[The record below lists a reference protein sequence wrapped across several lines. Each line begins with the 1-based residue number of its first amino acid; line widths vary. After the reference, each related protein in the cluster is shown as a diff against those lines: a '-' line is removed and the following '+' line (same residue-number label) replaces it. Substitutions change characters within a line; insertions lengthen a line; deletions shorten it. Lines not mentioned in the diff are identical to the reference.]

1 MTMRNSPDVSIV
13 VSQTGSARR
22 RWRRVRPA
30 RCAAGLTAAILA
42 VGGCSAAG
50 VGSAGAGSAGAA
62 TTPHPAPASSSWH
75 IVKRVASGPNG
86 GFTAVTAVGQDGGWA
101 FDGTSK
107 PTAWERNGSTWM
119 QVPFPGQSNET
130 VVAAAASSA
139 TNAWAFTDELGKSRA
154 LRWNGQR
161 WTVMRSFSRAI
172 GSAVVLSPSDVWVF
186 GKPYVPGAARGAGH
200 YNGRTWSQVASGHG
214 LEGGSGLSASDI
226 WAFDGADVAHW
237 NGSTWSRKSLASLL
251 PAKQLLNDPALV
263 GIFEQSRH
271 SVYAIA
277 NGQLQDEGGPLALLH
292 WNGSTWS
299 KVAGGNFGFGELQQ
313 VSSD

>member
-42 VGGCSAAG
+42 VGGCSSVGA
-50 VGSAGAGSAGAA
+50 GSAGAGPAGAA

-75 IVKRVASGPNG
+75 IVKRVAGGPNG
-86 GFTAVTAVGQDGGWA
+86 GFPAVTAVTAVGRDGGWA
-101 FDGTSK
+101 FDGISK
-107 PTAWERNGSTWM
+107 PTAWQRNGSTWT

-130 VVAAAASSA
+130 AVAAAASSA

-172 GSAVVLSPSDVWVF
+172 GGAVVLSPADVWVF

-200 YNGRTWSQVASGHG
+200 
-214 LEGGSGLSASDI
+214 
-226 WAFDGADVAHW
+226 
-237 NGSTWSRKSLASLL
+237 
-251 PAKQLLNDPALV
+251 
-263 GIFEQSRH
+263 
-271 SVYAIA
+271 
-277 NGQLQDEGGPLALLH
+277 
-292 WNGSTWS
+292 
-299 KVAGGNFGFGELQQ
+299 
-313 VSSD
+313 